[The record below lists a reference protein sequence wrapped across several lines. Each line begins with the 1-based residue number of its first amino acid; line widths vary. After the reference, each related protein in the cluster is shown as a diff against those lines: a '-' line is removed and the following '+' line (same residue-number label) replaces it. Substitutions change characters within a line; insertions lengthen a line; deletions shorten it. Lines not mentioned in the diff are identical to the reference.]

1 MTPVQ
6 TPADLRPITAL
17 RFGAAIWVAVYT
29 YWENLAGAGSSGLVD
44 KGYLGVELFFVL
56 SGFILSHVYLQSAGE
71 KRFSYRGFLWARV
84 ARVYPL
90 HVANLVGVGLLAA
103 VALVAGMSVDGN
115 VLSWVSLPANLLMV
129 HAWGLAPVA
138 GWNHPSWSIS
148 AEWFAYLCFPL
159 FAFVFWRAREKP
171 VAALVG
177 TAAFLT
183 VLYYGFERVAGFPLT
198 EATIRWGALRIVPC
212 FALGCALYLV
222 YRKAPL
228 KAPWTASAVSFGLMV
243 LSAALG
249 LWDGI
254 TVLLAGALIL
264 SLASLP
270 NERAGWLASR
280 PAVYLGEI
288 SYSVYMVCV
297 PWKLL
302 AVNLAAK
309 LTDAPDKQLQLF
321 VWLAILALLPVVAAL
336 SYHLVEHPAR
346 KALRGMAQGRKTA
359 SSDKPQD
366 GDTPKRV
373 FQS

>member
-29 YWENLAGAGSSGLVD
+29 FWENLAGAGSSGLVD

-90 HVANLVGVGLLAA
+90 HIATLVGVGLLAA
-103 VALVAGMSVDGN
+103 AALVAGMSVDGN
-115 VLSWVSLPANLLMV
+115 VLSWASLPANLLMV

-171 VAALVG
+171 VAAVVG
-177 TAAFLT
+177 AAAFLA

-321 VWLAILALLPVVAAL
+321 VWLAILALLPVVAAV

>member
-1 MTPVQ
+1 
-6 TPADLRPITAL
+6 
-17 RFGAAIWVAVYT
+17 
-29 YWENLAGAGSSGLVD
+29 
-44 KGYLGVELFFVL
+44 
-56 SGFILSHVYLQSAGE
+56 
-71 KRFSYRGFLWARV
+71 
-84 ARVYPL
+84 
-90 HVANLVGVGLLAA
+90 
-103 VALVAGMSVDGN
+103 
-115 VLSWVSLPANLLMV
+115 
-129 HAWGLAPVA
+129 
-138 GWNHPSWSIS
+138 
-148 AEWFAYLCFPL
+148 
-159 FAFVFWRAREKP
+159 
-171 VAALVG
+171 
-177 TAAFLT
+177 
-183 VLYYGFERVAGFPLT
+183 
-198 EATIRWGALRIVPC
+198 
-212 FALGCALYLV
+212 
-222 YRKAPL
+222 
-228 KAPWTASAVSFGLMV
+228 MV